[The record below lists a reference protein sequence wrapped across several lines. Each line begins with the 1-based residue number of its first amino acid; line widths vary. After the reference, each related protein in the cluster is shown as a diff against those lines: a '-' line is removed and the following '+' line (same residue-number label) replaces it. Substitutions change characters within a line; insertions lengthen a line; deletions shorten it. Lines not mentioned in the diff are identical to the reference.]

1 MKAFDI
7 YKKTMKFVWLKL
19 ALGGALF
26 AGALL
31 LGGIFF
37 LIASLAKNEIVSIV
51 LMLIWIF
58 GIIAMDNVITHYFG
72 YLIKAGHIAIVS
84 EIVTTGKIPDN
95 QYEVAVSMVK
105 SRFKESSVYFLVDKL
120 VSGAVK
126 ELQKG
131 VGKVGDALDAIPGM
145 SAITNFIQIFIGIV
159 LGYIDECC
167 LGYTFYKKDQGAFK
181 SACDGITIYWKNKK
195 KLLKDAAIMALVV
208 MVITAVL
215 FIIPLVIM
223 VPLALLTDNTI
234 VVVCAVIG
242 SAIIAGIVKSAFVDS
257 WMMVK
262 MMTSYM
268 EDAPTT
274 AVDNGIY
281 DTLCK
286 LSGKFKQLFNKSQ
299 EAA

>member
-26 AGALL
+26 AAALI
-31 LGGIFF
+31 LGGIFL
-37 LIASLAKNEIVSIV
+37 LIATLAKNELVSLV

-58 GIIAMDNVITHYFG
+58 SILAMDNIITHYFG

-84 EIVTTGKIPDN
+84 QAVTTGQIPDN
-95 QYEVAVSMVK
+95 QYQVAVSMVK
-105 SRFKESSVYFLVDKL
+105 SRFAESSVYFLVDKL

-145 SAITNFIQIFIGIV
+145 SAITNFVQIFIGIV

-167 LGYTFYKKDQGAFK
+167 LGYTFYKQDQGAFK
-181 SACDGITIYWKNKK
+181 SACDGVTIYWKNKK
-195 KLLKDAAIMALVV
+195 KLLKDGAIMALVV
-208 MVITAVL
+208 MGITSVL

-234 VVVCAVIG
+234 VVVCAVIA
-242 SAIIAGIVKSAFVDS
+242 SAVIAGVIKSAFVDS

-268 EDAPTT
+268 EEAPTT
-274 AVDNGIY
+274 DVDNGIY

-286 LSGKFKQLFNKSQ
+286 LSGKFKQLFNKAQ
-299 EAA
+299 GAA

>member
-26 AGALL
+26 LGALV
-31 LGGIFF
+31 LGGIFL

-51 LMLIWIF
+51 LMLIWII
-58 GIIAMDNVITHYFG
+58 GILAMDNIITHYFG

-84 EIVTTGKIPDN
+84 EAVTTGKIPDN

-105 SRFKESSVYFLVDKL
+105 SRFAESSVYFLVDKL

-145 SAITNFIQIFIGIV
+145 SAITNFLQIFIGIV

-167 LGYTFYKKDQGAFK
+167 LGYTFYKKEQGAFK

-195 KLLKDAAIMALVV
+195 KLLKDAAVMALVV

-234 VVVCAVIG
+234 IVVCAVIG
-242 SAIIAGIVKSAFVDS
+242 SAIIAGIIKSAFVDS

-268 EDAPTT
+268 EEAPTT
-274 AVDNGIY
+274 VVDNGIY

-286 LSGKFKQLFNKSQ
+286 LSGKFRQLFNKSQ
-299 EAA
+299 ETA

>member
-26 AGALL
+26 GGALL
-31 LGGIFF
+31 LGGLFL
-37 LIASLAKNEIVSIV
+37 LIAALAKNEILSIILLLVWSISIV
-51 LMLIWIF
+51 
-58 GIIAMDNVITHYFG
+58 AMDNVITHYFG

-84 EIVTTGKIPDN
+84 QAVTTGQIPDN

-105 SRFKESSVYFLVDKL
+105 SRFAESSVYFLVDKL

-167 LGYTFYKKDQGAFK
+167 LGYTFYKKDQSAFK

-195 KLLKDAAIMALVV
+195 KLLKDAALMALVV
-208 MVITAVL
+208 MGITAVL
-215 FIIPLVIM
+215 FIIPVVIL
-223 VPLALLTDNTI
+223 VPLALITDNTI
-234 VVVCAVIG
+234 ILVCALIG
-242 SAIIAGIVKSAFVDS
+242 SAVIAGILKSAFVDS

-268 EDAPTT
+268 EEAPTT
-274 AVDNGIY
+274 VVDNGIY

-299 EAA
+299 QTV